1 MQINSPHAP
10 VMLDEVLT
18 NLNPQDGKI
27 YVDGTFGAGGYSRA
41 ILESNKN
48 CKIIAIDR
56 DREAENFANKLRQE
70 FLPRFVFCQGNFSDL
85 AKILKDLEIPKIDGL
100 ILDIGVSSMQL
111 DLHHRGFSFDSNHRL
126 DMRMDQTQKLDAFE
140 VVNSFSPEDLAEIIR
155 KFGDEPKAKL
165 IAKEIVK
172 RRVNKPIET
181 CMELASIVRY
191 FYHKHYA
198 KDPATKTF
206 QAIRIF
212 VNNELQ
218 ELELALNSSSALLAE
233 GGKLIIVT
241 FHSLEDKIVKK
252 FLQKEAMEN
261 TGYSRYQ
268 TIPDSIS
275 QKSNFVEGS
284 DFRIITKKPAI
295 PSDAEVKTN
304 PRSRS
309 AKMRV
314 AIKLK

>member
-1 MQINSPHAP
+1 
-10 VMLDEVLT
+10 
-18 NLNPQDGKI
+18 
-27 YVDGTFGAGGYSRA
+27 
-41 ILESNKN
+41 
-48 CKIIAIDR
+48 
-56 DREAENFANKLRQE
+56 
-70 FLPRFVFCQGNFSDL
+70 
-85 AKILKDLEIPKIDGL
+85 
-100 ILDIGVSSMQL
+100 
-111 DLHHRGFSFDSNHRL
+111 
-126 DMRMDQTQKLDAFE
+126 MDQTQKLDAFE
-140 VVNSFSPEDLAEIIR
+140 VVNSFSPEDLAQIIR

-172 RRVNKPIET
+172 RRLNKPIET
-181 CMELASIVRY
+181 CVELASIVRY

-261 TGYSRYQ
+261 TGCSRYQ
-268 TIPDSIS
+268 TTPDSIS

-295 PSDAEVKTN
+295 PSDAEVRTN